1 MLYSFHLD
9 KKKKPVYLNKKAKEY
24 SVEEFST

>member
-9 KKKKPVYLNKKAKEY
+9 KKKPVYLNKKAKEY